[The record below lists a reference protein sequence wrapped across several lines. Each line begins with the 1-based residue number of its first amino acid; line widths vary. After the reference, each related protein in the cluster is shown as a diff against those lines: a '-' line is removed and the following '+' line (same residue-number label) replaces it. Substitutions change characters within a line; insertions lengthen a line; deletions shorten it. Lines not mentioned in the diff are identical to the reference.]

1 MKKSINKPLLVY
13 LKTEEKIGLLR
24 ISFVDHCFPIHFIVA
39 DGWAGASNPRLDQT
53 HPPTAHNHQKRSL
66 SYFFL
71 LVLTDGWING
81 LTNRQTKPLIELC
94 VRN

>member
-1 MKKSINKPLLVY
+1 MKKSINKPLLVC

-24 ISFVDHCFPIHFIVA
+24 ILFVDHCFPIHFIVA
-39 DGWAGASNPRLDQT
+39 DGWAGASNPHLDQT
-53 HPPTAHNHQKRSL
+53 HPQQHTIIKSAHFPT
-66 SYFFL
+66 YC

-81 LTNRQTKPLIELC
+81 LTNGWTKPLIELC